1 MYFFCQVSLQTESGN
16 DYKYHSLKQ
25 KWLRPHSFHKCDVY
39 TLFLCLLLDKVC
51 ESDCT
56 VECSFPQVLMRM
68 AANIYSSSHIIAG
81 YDIERVYDEKT
92 GQW

>member
-1 MYFFCQVSLQTESGN
+1 MTTSIKVSSRNGLDLTASTSVMCIPFFSL
-16 DYKYHSLKQ
+16 L
-25 KWLRPHSFHKCDVY
+25 V
-39 TLFLCLLLDKVC
+39 DKVC
-51 ESDCT
+51 GSDCA
-56 VECSFPQVLMRM
+56 VECLFPQVFMRM

>member
-1 MYFFCQVSLQTESGN
+1 MTTSIKVSSRNVLDLAASTSVMCIPFLLC
-16 DYKYHSLKQ
+16 YWTKY
-25 KWLRPHSFHKCDVY
+25 V
-39 TLFLCLLLDKVC
+39 TVLL
-51 ESDCT
+51 
-56 VECSFPQVLMRM
+56 FPQVFMRM